1 MPTILVT
8 GATAG
13 LGLALSKLLLERTSS
28 VLVLTARA
36 SSLPRFEAEGLV
48 AGDRVRPM
56 ALDVT
61 DAEQRRAV
69 VEQITASLGGVD
81 VLINNAGVTY
91 RSVVEHVT
99 EEERLEQVA
108 VNFRSRWSWRG
119 WSCPAC
125 ASSAAAESSMSPRSG
140 A

>member
-48 AGDRVRPM
+48 AG
-56 ALDVT
+56 
-61 DAEQRRAV
+61 
-69 VEQITASLGGVD
+69 
-81 VLINNAGVTY
+81 
-91 RSVVEHVT
+91 
-99 EEERLEQVA
+99 
-108 VNFRSRWSWRG
+108 
-119 WSCPAC
+119 
-125 ASSAAAESSMSPRSG
+125 AAAALLPALRHRWQSVPAFLETNG
-140 A
+140 KA